1 MTTIRP
7 EIERL
12 KGCPFCGSDPKMIE
26 DRNYRTNEPN
36 GEWYVICHR
45 CDVMLDFDP
54 SEEAAAKRWNT
65 RSTIDRLTLPAAE
78 GERARREVLEDAL
91 GGYDSL
97 TKSLPSARPP
107 DLSSEWR
114 QGLSAPSHPRRK
126 GGHERDRGMPL
137 VPCAGAA

>member
-97 TKSLPSARPP
+97 ESFVGNLEFYAHQVATLGETARSEFGKAARVIRA
-107 DLSSEWR
+107 LSSKEEGR
-114 QGLSAPSHPRRK
+114 S
-126 GGHERDRGMPL
+126 
-137 VPCAGAA
+137 